1 MIMAEAKRRGV
12 EIYFGVEAGVLSDH
26 HSWTTSAVWVKTPV
40 NRQRKPIR
48 SQYYLGGLSPR
59 FDEVHDGE
67 GNRHSGGLRRVSNT
81 EAV

>member
-40 NRQRKPIR
+40 EQATKAHSVSI
-48 SQYYLGGLSPR
+48 LSRWSLPK
-59 FDEVHDGE
+59 V
-67 GNRHSGGLRRVSNT
+67 
-81 EAV
+81 